1 MSSQSMET
9 SATSDMT
16 GILSSVPQQ
25 SILGP
30 LLFLVYVNDLQGVVK
45 KLRINYFTDDTKVS
59 RFIESETDP
68 TYLLDGINTIVPWS
82 FQNRIIANKMASWVL
97 GTFEN
102 ISRITMTFL
111 HKTIFRIS
119 PVQLCPL
126 ESSQSSR
133 LKH

>member
-1 MSSQSMET
+1 MET
-9 SATSDMT
+9 SATSDVT

-68 TYLLDGINTIVPWS
+68 T
-82 FQNRIIANKMASWVL
+82 
-97 GTFEN
+97 
-102 ISRITMTFL
+102 
-111 HKTIFRIS
+111 
-119 PVQLCPL
+119 
-126 ESSQSSR
+126 
-133 LKH
+133 